1 MSIEDAR
8 ELVESLVI
16 APECQIIKTIDLKG
30 TLIMALDELEQY
42 RAIGTVK
49 EIKHYFKENRMAGY
63 KHGYSD
69 GYAKAIDN
77 FAEKLCDAISGQY
90 ANVEVNGIKFDV
102 LTVDGITEIAWDLAE
117 QMKGE

>member
-42 RAIGTVK
+42 RAIGTVSEFRELK
-49 EIKHYFKENRMAGY
+49 EKATEKNREVKTCPYSGKVVRKRSEGKE
-63 KHGYSD
+63 
-69 GYAKAIDN
+69 
-77 FAEKLCDAISGQY
+77 
-90 ANVEVNGIKFDV
+90 
-102 LTVDGITEIAWDLAE
+102 
-117 QMKGE
+117 

>member
-42 RAIGTVK
+42 RAIGTVSEFRELK
-49 EIKHYFKENRMAGY
+49 EMSIKEYAEAVVVELENIN
-63 KHGYSD
+63 D
-69 GYAKAIDN
+69 GYVHHCINNAWQRGFIDGAKVAIRKAI
-77 FAEKLCDAISGQY
+77 EI
-90 ANVEVNGIKFDV
+90 VRNGGK
-102 LTVDGITEIAWDLAE
+102 E
-117 QMKGE
+117 

>member
-42 RAIGTVK
+42 RAIGTVSELRELK
-49 EIKHYFKENRMAGY
+49 EKATAKKPLNICADTGLFECLNCGRIQKILYQGFHCKECGQ
-63 KHGYSD
+63 
-69 GYAKAIDN
+69 
-77 FAEKLCDAISGQY
+77 KLDWSEGK
-90 ANVEVNGIKFDV
+90 E
-102 LTVDGITEIAWDLAE
+102 
-117 QMKGE
+117 